1 LSQVNGPLREMIS
14 AVVDGEASEFEYRR
28 VLESVDDAGVTA
40 LLGRHYAVR
49 AVARREAQLLCPPAL
64 TASILAALAAQAPAA
79 APRWRMPVAGVA
91 VAASVCMAAVFGLRA
106 LAPQPAGV
114 APSALV
120 ASSAASGAASLGELG
135 RPGGLPVPVAG
146 PAVPVGFVSAL
157 PAPGGALQHAGASPD
172 QLAEQRLRL
181 FMVDH
186 VQNAA
191 LNTNQGMLPYARVVS
206 YEAP

>member
-1 LSQVNGPLREMIS
+1 MIS

-49 AVARREAQLLCPPAL
+49 AVARGEARALCPPAL
-64 TASILAALAAQAPAA
+64 TAGILAALAEQQPAA
-79 APRWRMPVAGVA
+79 ATALNASRWRMQVGGVA
-91 VAASVCMAAVFGLRA
+91 VAASVCMATVFGLRT
-106 LAPQPAGV
+106 LAPEPAGLPQSSV
-114 APSALV
+114 V
-120 ASSAASGAASLGELG
+120 ASSAGASLGELG
-135 RPGGLPVPVAG
+135 RPGGLPLLVTG
-146 PAVPVGFVSAL
+146 PAVPVGFGSAV
-157 PAPGGALQHAGASPD
+157 PVPGGGLQHAGASPD

-181 FMVDH
+181 FMTDH
-186 VQNAA
+186 AQNAA